1 MFGTLAIREYLV
13 VRDIG
18 KLSPTRHSA
27 KLQTVARSR
36 GLACGTLRRHSATAK
51 QYCSSSSTVA
61 RQQSGIDSCTIAP
74 RARIEAYRRAI
85 AREIVQNRWLA
96 HKIVWWRRECQSIPI
111 DVQAAFHSSMW
122 EPTVLATSQWPIRWW
137 LIESL
142 AQPVNFSRRS
152 VIDVMKSHSAVS
164 QGNVTRNKEARCAV
178 IAGAREARFLRLVEC
193 VVPRSVALRLPSR
206 GKGRSFEIMSARQ
219 FLFVLHDDVPSAQLD
234 RSCDIHIRT
243 GLSRPRFPCSRRQL
257 AGL

>member
-1 MFGTLAIREYLV
+1 VPTGLCAVSRWREGCRNKGKAQLSSALDRISERITLAPNPVPPRTNKYGGQSSKKQQFTLYLNS
-13 VRDIG
+13 
-18 KLSPTRHSA
+18 K
-27 KLQTVARSR
+27 
-36 GLACGTLRRHSATAK
+36 
-51 QYCSSSSTVA
+51 
-61 RQQSGIDSCTIAP
+61 
-74 RARIEAYRRAI
+74 
-85 AREIVQNRWLA
+85 
-96 HKIVWWRRECQSIPI
+96 WRRECQSIPI
-111 DVQAAFHSSMW
+111 DVQAVFHSSMW

-137 LIESL
+137 LIQSL
-142 AQPVNFSRRS
+142 AQPINFSRRS

-206 GKGRSFEIMSARQ
+206 GKGRSFMSARQ

-234 RSCDIHIRT
+234 RSCDIHIRA